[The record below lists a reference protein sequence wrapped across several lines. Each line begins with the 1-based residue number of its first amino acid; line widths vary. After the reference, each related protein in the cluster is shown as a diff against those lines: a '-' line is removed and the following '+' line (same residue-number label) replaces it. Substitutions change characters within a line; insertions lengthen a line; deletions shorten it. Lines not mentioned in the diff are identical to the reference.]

1 MEVTAE
7 KNLYLNNHEDRVD
20 YHVASSDEQILN
32 RVYDFPDGLPQ
43 KAMDILVDLASDDE
57 VSNRE
62 MDFIY
67 FQIIT
72 LPMMA
77 KSHMFSDQKEWFL
90 QENKCS
96 FKDYVRYR
104 LNKLSHMSGDGFD
117 KKFCERI
124 RQLLWRFTV
133 A

>member
-1 MEVTAE
+1 MEGTAE
-7 KNLYLNNHEDRVD
+7 KSMYLDESGVSYR
-20 YHVASSDEQILN
+20 VASPDEQILN

-43 KAMDILVDLASDDE
+43 KAMDILVDMASDEE
-57 VSNRE
+57 VTNRE

-67 FQIIT
+67 FQVIT

-90 QENKCS
+90 KENKCS
-96 FKDYVRYR
+96 FKDYIRYR
-104 LNKLSHMSGDGFD
+104 LNKLNSMSGDGFD
-117 KKFCERI
+117 RKFCERI
-124 RQLLWRFTV
+124 RQLMWRFTV